1 LHSTEKVRPTEVT
14 ILSAKTF
21 HMSYTC
27 VPQWMKP
34 AVQDPFDYKLRPKE
48 EIAEEFKY

>member
-1 LHSTEKVRPTEVT
+1 
-14 ILSAKTF
+14 
-21 HMSYTC
+21 
-27 VPQWMKP
+27 MKP